1 MSAFISGSQLKG
13 PHRGTDVRQV
23 QEAADPRRVV
33 LRGQVGR
40 LPRDRLDR
48 GPAACPQPPWLED
61 DKQTSPCCPQ
71 GHGPQPCGFSPAT
84 GHFRGPPEGAMIAIM
99 DPGKAD
105 AVMVRERH
113 APVVAVLLAAAKKRA
128 RRAHPRTPR
137 AKSAA
142 SRLLLQ
148 IRHFQGHRNGC
159 HDPDDG
165 TPDHPIRAPAH
176 MPRVAG
182 P

>member
-1 MSAFISGSQLKG
+1 MFARFRKLPIRGAWSYEVKWDGFRAIVSTEG
-13 PHRGTDVRQV
+13 PLRVRSRRGWKMTSRRVHAAPKGTD
-23 QEAADPRRVV
+23 PS
-33 LRGQVGR
+33 
-40 LPRDRLDR
+40 
-48 GPAACPQPPWLED
+48 PAAFPLQ
-61 DKQTSPCCPQ
+61 
-71 GHGPQPCGFSPAT
+71 T